1 MQMRNSLGQRKFL
14 SMLSVSSIDMVLTVA
29 ALLADTVIAGH
40 AAGEAGLSAMNLMT
54 PFVSV
59 MAFVGGL
66 ISMGV
71 SFTYG
76 EAMGNADKKRADKL
90 FGMSLL
96 LSAAFGVLMFV
107 LVSVF
112 RDEYFAFVRPDADV
126 MGFAQEYYSFFRFVM
141 IIDQLAVLLSVMVY
155 TDGDEF
161 ISNIANFTNIIGNI
175 VLSLFFAF
183 TLKMGM
189 AGIALGTLAK
199 DIISLAVLS
208 CHFMRKTNSLHLR
221 LHFSFG
227 DLWDFVRL
235 GFIDSGM
242 YLMLGVMLFVM
253 NKFVIAQFGGE
264 YLPVLSMAVSLL
276 EVSIVFDGIA
286 QAMLPLVSV
295 YYSEGNYPAVRKV
308 MTLAEKVSVVE
319 GVVFSAVMIAFAEYV
334 PAMFGIDEPE
344 ILVHCVSAVRIIS
357 STLVVSS
364 VLYLFET
371 YYMIQGRN
379 ILAVISSCSRNL
391 IAILLFALP
400 LGLTGSI
407 SGVWWGF
414 AGAQVFTV
422 ILCGVLA
429 AMMYGR
435 EFFPLYLEEKRP
447 IIDIDLLVS
456 QDAIISVRDTAEK
469 FLNAHN
475 VPKSTVNQVMLIIEE
490 TGMLIHERNNGKRRH
505 VLAEYMIELE
515 EEEHVR
521 IIIRDDGEIFDVTDE
536 DLNVTSLRSYFVSRL
551 MTTQRLRRNITT
563 TSFNRNVFDV
573 RGSLAKKVI
582 MR

>member
-1 MQMRNSLGQRKFL
+1 
-14 SMLSVSSIDMVLTVA
+14 
-29 ALLADTVIAGH
+29 
-40 AAGEAGLSAMNLMT
+40 
-54 PFVSV
+54 
-59 MAFVGGL
+59 
-66 ISMGV
+66 
-71 SFTYG
+71 
-76 EAMGNADKKRADKL
+76 
-90 FGMSLL
+90 
-96 LSAAFGVLMFV
+96 
-107 LVSVF
+107 
-112 RDEYFAFVRPDADV
+112 
-126 MGFAQEYYSFFRFVM
+126 
-141 IIDQLAVLLSVMVY
+141 
-155 TDGDEF
+155 
-161 ISNIANFTNIIGNI
+161 
-175 VLSLFFAF
+175 
-183 TLKMGM
+183 
-189 AGIALGTLAK
+189 
-199 DIISLAVLS
+199 
-208 CHFMRKTNSLHLR
+208 
-221 LHFSFG
+221 
-227 DLWDFVRL
+227 
-235 GFIDSGM
+235 
-242 YLMLGVMLFVM
+242 
-253 NKFVIAQFGGE
+253 
-264 YLPVLSMAVSLL
+264 
-276 EVSIVFDGIA
+276 
-286 QAMLPLVSV
+286 
-295 YYSEGNYPAVRKV
+295 
-308 MTLAEKVSVVE
+308 MTLAAKVSVIE
-319 GVVFSAVMIAFAEYV
+319 GVVFSAVMIVFAEYV

-344 ILVHCVSAVRIIS
+344 ILGHCVSAVRIIS
-357 STLVVSS
+357 STLVVSA

-536 DLNVTSLRSYFVSRL
+536 DLDVTSLRSYFVSRL